1 MRRRI
6 RYSPKVV
13 PVFLGKDRHIYIGTT
28 PALMRFEHH
37 HDSIPKFVFTLSFL
51 ISRISF
57 GCVYEPILQLIISYA
72 EEECHPHKLMHQLRN
87 VGMSYLNGK
96 MKQAYQTESD
106 GIHAYETSISTALSP
121 VVTHQEERKAIEKHD
136 NEGKQAEQHIG
147 FGYMYPQV
155 WMGV

>member
-1 MRRRI
+1 
-6 RYSPKVV
+6 
-13 PVFLGKDRHIYIGTT
+13 
-28 PALMRFEHH
+28 
-37 HDSIPKFVFTLSFL
+37 
-51 ISRISF
+51 
-57 GCVYEPILQLIISYA
+57 
-72 EEECHPHKLMHQLRN
+72 
-87 VGMSYLNGK
+87 

-155 WMGV
+155 FICMDGGINHTPTNTEYDNR